1 MSFHSSSRRS
11 VRLIASVA
19 AAGLLAVGLAACS
32 ASSGAQGSAT
42 KADLTWWGWTPD
54 QAVAQNAITAF
65 NKQYPDIHITFK
77 KIQDADYAA
86 ALRPAL
92 LSSSG
97 PDVFDLLV
105 GGTGAAVK
113 TYGVDATDLTPAMTK
128 LRGANWKNGL
138 FAAGVT
144 DFSVNGQLKA
154 APIGKVASGMM
165 WVNLDLFN
173 KYGLKPPTTLQ
184 EWESVCKVFRSHN
197 LGCFREGVDPA
208 GFEQD
213 TLHTIANSVKPGFYE
228 QAVEGK
234 AKWTDPAMVQTLTIW
249 KNLQSE
255 GILDPG
261 ALGIQQ
267 YPDVNN
273 AFLSGQVPMVQMGTW
288 YRQYTRTD
296 TLKAALQG
304 AGVSSTNKLLTMTP
318 IPFPDVA
325 GNGNTVAAFSDPDY
339 GLAVNKKSKH
349 IAAAETF
356 ATWLGGTTA
365 GQQVIANN
373 LDEDPVL
380 AGVTPDY
387 KSVPLVNAAQQT
399 PGLDWLS
406 KYTSNVTEA
415 RLANISGPLDQ
426 ALLDAA
432 STVLAGKATPQQA
445 AATLQSQSQAAQ

>member
-1 MSFHSSSRRS
+1 MSFRTSPRRS
-11 VRLIASVA
+11 VRLLAVAA
-19 AAGLLAVGLAACS
+19 AAGLIAAGLAACS
-32 ASSGAQGSAT
+32 SSGGDQGSAT
-42 KADLTWWGWTPD
+42 KADLSWWGWTPD
-54 QAVAQNAITAF
+54 QAVAQNAISAF
-65 NKQYPDIHITFK
+65 NKEYPDIHITFK

-92 LSSSG
+92 ASSSG
-97 PDVFDLLV
+97 PDVFNLLV

-113 TYGVDATDLTPAMTK
+113 TYGVDAVDLTPAMKK
-128 LRGANWKNGL
+128 LRGADWQKGM
-138 FAAGVT
+138 FAAGVK
-144 DFSVNGQLKA
+144 DFSVGGQLKA

-165 WVNLDLFN
+165 WINQDLFN
-173 KYGLKPPTTLQ
+173 QFGLKPPTDIASWQ
-184 EWESVCKVFRSHN
+184 KVCKVFRANN

-228 QAVEGK
+228 DAIAGK
-234 AKWTDPAMVQTLTIW
+234 AKWTDPAMVKTLTIW
-249 KNLQSE
+249 KDLEAQ

-273 AFLSGQVPMVQMGTW
+273 AFLSGKVAMVQMGTW

-304 AGVSSTNKLLTMTP
+304 AGVAPGSKLITMAP

-325 GNGNTVAAFSDPDY
+325 GSGHTIAAFSDPDY
-339 GLAVNKKSKH
+339 ALAVNKKSKN

-356 ATWLGGTTA
+356 ATWLSGSKA
-365 GQQVIANN
+365 GQQVIADN
-373 LDEDPVL
+373 LDEDPVIS
-380 AGVTPDY
+380 GITPDY

-432 STVLAGKATPQQA
+432 SSVLAGKVTPQQA
-445 AATLQSQSQAAQ
+445 AATLQSQSGQ